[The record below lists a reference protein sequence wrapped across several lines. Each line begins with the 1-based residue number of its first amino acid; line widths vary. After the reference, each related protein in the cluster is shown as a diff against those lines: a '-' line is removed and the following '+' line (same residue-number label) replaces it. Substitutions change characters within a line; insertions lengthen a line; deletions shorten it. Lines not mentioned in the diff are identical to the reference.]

1 MRCGQI
7 RHERRRTRRSQTG
20 AQLLPPGWQQSTR
33 SSCSTA
39 IIDTGM
45 APICRLCVRACSLT
59 SCKTQRA
66 SIVATCAPEHHTF
79 PSTGQAVLCSTW

>member
-1 MRCGQI
+1 MNCGQI
-7 RHERRRTRRSQTG
+7 RQERGRTRRAQTE

-45 APICRLCVRACSLT
+45 APICRLCVRACTLT
-59 SCKTQRA
+59 SCKTQWA
-66 SIVATCAPEHHTF
+66 SIVATCAPEHHTVL
-79 PSTGQAVLCSTW
+79 STGQARLCSTW